1 MITQEQQA
9 KKLRFLFMLT
19 YMVSYLTRIN
29 YGAVILEIGS
39 DTGIAD
45 SELSL
50 ALTGSF
56 LTYGIGQLI
65 SGYFGDKIQPK
76 KLVSIGLCIT
86 VAMNILIPFCVYPW
100 QMVAVWC
107 INGFAQSFLWPPIVR
122 LMVQLFS
129 EKDYKKATVVVSFGS
144 SFGTIFIYLM
154 SPLWIAIAGWKLVFV
169 VSAICGL
176 VMLLVWNRACP
187 NIVEESKVKSEV
199 VVSQGIL
206 QLLKSPLILG
216 IMLAIVLQGALR
228 DGVTTWMPSY
238 IAQTYQFS
246 NGASILTGV
255 ILPLFSILCFK
266 VASMIYNKKPN
277 NPLLCAGSIF
287 FVGTMSAILLL
298 LFSGKNAVVCIFCMA
313 ILTGCMHGVNLIL
326 IGMLPAFFKKTGNVS
341 MVSGL
346 LNSCTYVGS
355 AISTYGIA
363 KISENVGWNI
373 TIALWIG
380 IALAGTIL
388 CFLGIREWKR
398 KFVN

>member
-1 MITQEQQA
+1 MITDEQQI

-39 DTGIAD
+39 ATGIAD
-45 SELSL
+45 SQLSL

-56 LTYGIGQLI
+56 LAYGIGQLV

-76 KLVSIGLCIT
+76 KLVSIGLSVT

-100 QMVAVWC
+100 QMVAIWC
-107 INGFAQSFLWPPIVR
+107 VNGFAQSFLWPPIIR

-129 EKDYKKATVVVSFGS
+129 EKAYKRATVVVSFGS

-154 SPLWIAIAGWKLVFV
+154 SPLWIAIAGWKLVFA
-169 VSAICGL
+169 VSALCGL

-187 NIVEESKVKSEV
+187 NIVEEPKEKSKA
-199 VVSQGIL
+199 VVSGGIFT
-206 QLLKSPLILG
+206 LLKSPLIWS
-216 IMLAIVLQGALR
+216 IMFAIVLQGALR

-238 IAQTYQFS
+238 IAQTFQFS
-246 NGASILTGV
+246 NGTSILTGV
-255 ILPLFSILCFK
+255 LLPLFSILCFQ
-266 VASMIYNKKPN
+266 VTSMIYNKKPN
-277 NPLLCAGSIF
+277 NPLFCAGGIF
-287 FVGTMSAILLL
+287 LVGAMFAVLLL
-298 LFSGKNAVVCIFCMA
+298 QFSGKNAIICILCMA

-326 IGMLPAFFKKTGNVS
+326 IGMLPAFFKHTGNVS

-363 KISENVGWNI
+363 KISENAGWNV

-380 IALAGTIL
+380 IAFAGTVL
-388 CFLGIREWKR
+388 CFLGIRGWKR
-398 KFVN
+398 RFTA